1 MKAVIVALLA
11 TAFLSSC
18 ASKQTYRA
26 EPPPSVSVSEK
37 TTTTIVSKEP
47 ATPQEELDAL
57 IEGNRRFVQNELRGQ
72 DFHYQIDKTKDG
84 QKPYAVILSC
94 LDSRVPPEIVFD
106 QGIGELFV
114 ARVAGNIENDD
125 ILGSMEF
132 GTAAMGAKLIVVLG
146 HTKCG
151 AVKGACNNVK
161 LGHLTGVLK
170 KIEPAVAQAK
180 RAIPN
185 FNPESY
191 EHVDHASELN
201 VKLTVERIRQKSK
214 IIRDLE
220 SQGKVRL
227 VGAMYD
233 ISSGK
238 VGFLPD
244 RVLDTH
250 KQLSLQ

>member
-1 MKAVIVALLA
+1 MKALILALLA

-18 ASKQTYRA
+18 ASRPTPQA
-26 EPPPSVSVSEK
+26 ESLPSVVK
-37 TTTTIVSKEP
+37 VQA
-47 ATPQEELDAL
+47 ATPQEGLDAL
-57 IEGNRRFVQNELRGQ
+57 TAGNRRFVQNEMRGQ
-72 DFHYQIDKTKDG
+72 DYHQQIDKTKNG
-84 QKPYAVILSC
+84 QKPYAVVLSC
-94 LDSRVPPEIVFD
+94 LDSRVPVEIVFD

-161 LGHLTGVLK
+161 LGHLTGLLK
-170 KIEPAVAQAK
+170 KIEPAAAQAK
-180 RAIPN
+180 KEIPN

-201 VKLTVERIRQKSK
+201 VKLTVERIRKKSK

-220 SQGKVRL
+220 AQGKVRL

-238 VGFLPD
+238 VEFLPD
-244 RVLDTH
+244 QTVNAS
-250 KQLSLQ
+250 K